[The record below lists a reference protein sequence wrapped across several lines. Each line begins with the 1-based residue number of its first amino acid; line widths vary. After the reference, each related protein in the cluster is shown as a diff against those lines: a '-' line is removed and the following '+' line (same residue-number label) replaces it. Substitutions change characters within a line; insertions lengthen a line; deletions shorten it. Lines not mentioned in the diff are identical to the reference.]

1 MAYLIKVN
9 NKNLEEILGLARFV
23 NGGEDNINVE
33 KSHDLYVISC
43 QYGLVGFLKK
53 NEEKGIFE
61 FSKPIFYLPKR
72 HFIPTGEK
80 TYINGVV
87 AEYFY
92 RVIQKWLIE
101 RKQSEIGSK

>member
-23 NGGEDNINVE
+23 NGREDNIKENVK

-61 FSKPIFYLPKR
+61 FSKPLFYLPKR

-92 RVIQKWLIE
+92 RVIQKRLTE
-101 RKQSEIGSK
+101 RK